1 MFFHVDESG
10 NTGNNLFDVAQP
22 TLSYGLLS
30 SRSNVDVLGVEIHSA
45 MLASLGVDTLHAA
58 ELGVDRIESIAP
70 LLIALHEKMAF
81 NFDPD

>member
-45 MLASLGVDTLHAA
+45 MLASLGVDALHAA
-58 ELGVDRIESIAP
+58 ELGLSKILCTRVPGRRLSIYP
-70 LLIALHEKMAF
+70 ET
-81 NFDPD
+81 P